1 MIIIYLACVGEHW
14 HLRMLCW
21 YIHHGPPKQEPSL
34 ALGLTGLSLPSE
46 ALNPREHAFLPN
58 TVITY
63 KSTFS
68 NKTLT
73 LNLNKIYFSFYFL
86 LKKDHWSENVYSNW
100 LLLSWSPVHCIYYI
114 SEVGAG
120 VLLSI
125 LYRPCSSMYA
135 ISFIHFLLVW
145 EAWCLGGTCVT
156 RCMCRGHRA
165 ASQFFLSLYMAS
177 RIKLRPPGLSGKH
190 LYLLNHP

>member
-1 MIIIYLACVGEHW
+1 MFVDLKDNGEGFNLSNTSHGWMIIIYLACVGEHW

-86 LKKDHWSENVYSNW
+86 LKKTIGQKTFTQIDFCCLDLQSTVYTTSQRWELGFYYLSYIDHAV
-100 LLLSWSPVHCIYYI
+100 
-114 SEVGAG
+114 
-120 VLLSI
+120 
-125 LYRPCSSMYA
+125 PCMQ
-135 ISFIHFLLVW
+135 FLLFI
-145 EAWCLGGTCVT
+145 
-156 RCMCRGHRA
+156 
-165 ASQFFLSLYMAS
+165 SY
-177 RIKLRPPGLSGKH
+177 
-190 LYLLNHP
+190 